1 MTIQHMSELTGLS
14 VHTLRYYEKIGL
26 LEGISRNGSGYR
38 EYSESD
44 LLWVEFLIRLR
55 ETGMPIREM
64 KEFSILRAQGE
75 ATVTPRRQLLE
86 QHQAKVL
93 EQIEALQQNL
103 THISSKI
110 AHYKEQEKALKMTNH
125 RGETEYMK

>member
-1 MTIQHMSELTGLS
+1 MS
-14 VHTLRYYEKIGL
+14 
-26 LEGISRNGSGYR
+26 
-38 EYSESD
+38 SD
-44 LLWVEFLIRLR
+44 LTDNLR
-55 ETGMPIREM
+55 
-64 KEFSILRAQGE
+64 
-75 ATVTPRRQLLE
+75 TVLDFCSSFTPRRQLLE

-125 RGETEYMK
+125 PGETEYMK